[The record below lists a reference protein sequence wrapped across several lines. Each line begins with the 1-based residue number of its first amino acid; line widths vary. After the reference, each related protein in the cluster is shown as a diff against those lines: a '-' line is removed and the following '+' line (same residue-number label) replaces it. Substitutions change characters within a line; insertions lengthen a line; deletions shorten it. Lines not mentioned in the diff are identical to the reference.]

1 MPSLAPSSEPTS
13 MPTGVCGRDK
23 GLLEI
28 IVEGD
33 AFVDDISWKVQDIF
47 GDTLV
52 SNTDNGHNTTT
63 HVYYI
68 QECISYNSC
77 YTFSIE
83 DSLGNEIQVE
93 DGMLY
98 RGLYSVRL
106 DDEELVSGS
115 NFRRNHTTMFGASCL
130 HNGDTTCTTTNTTTD
145 SMSMFRLELAALG
158 SNITWSLVDGKKQV
172 VQSAGP
178 FGDCNINTLATCLPS
193 EDCYEFVIS
202 DNSEEDGD
210 GTCCSYD
217 KGRYTVMFSH
227 LDEMVQNYTGPVV
240 DFQRVYLGTCFDMN
254 FV

>member
-1 MPSLAPSSEPTS
+1 

-83 DSLGNEIQVE
+83 DSLGDEIQVE

-130 HNGDTTCTTTNTTTD
+130 QNGDTTCTTTNTSTD
-145 SMSMFRLELAALG
+145 SMSMFR
-158 SNITWSLVDGKKQV
+158 
-172 VQSAGP
+172 
-178 FGDCNINTLATCLPS
+178 
-193 EDCYEFVIS
+193 
-202 DNSEEDGD
+202 
-210 GTCCSYD
+210 
-217 KGRYTVMFSH
+217 
-227 LDEMVQNYTGPVV
+227 
-240 DFQRVYLGTCFDMN
+240 
-254 FV
+254 